1 MKKWAFIIH
10 PRDMVDM
17 GKLNGHIPKFINH
30 WIVKRM
36 GPHVIS
42 HVISEESEGWLIGCF
57 LFPDQFYSLPLS
69 FVQNK
74 ILKSVLFAKQ
84 LGAKVIGLGE
94 LTSPFTFGGRW
105 LTRKVPALLITNGN
119 SLTAAVVAKET
130 ERIFQSMNSKSKEI
144 WIAIVGATGSVGNA
158 VSQMLKEKNLILVA
172 RNTQKLEKLRS
183 FVLLNDNRVIVSTR
197 LKDIEIADLVI
208 VLTSAAEAIIR
219 PEYLKPASVVYDITQ
234 PSNVTPQI
242 AKKRPDIIVVKGGL
256 MRKTGLELNFD
267 MRIPEETVFA
277 CLAET
282 IVLSEISSTE
292 LFSQPDLV
300 RQAAKVN
307 VAEKIF
313 ALAKEYGFKPNLNSV
328 EKPFEPSLKK

>member
-1 MKKWAFIIH
+1 MKKWTFIIH

-17 GKLNGHIPKFINH
+17 GKLNGHVPKFINH
-30 WIVKRM
+30 WLVKRM
-36 GPHVIS
+36 EPHVIS
-42 HVISEESEGWLIGCF
+42 HVTSEESEGWLVGCF
-57 LFPDQFYSLPLS
+57 LFPDQFYNLPLS

-105 LTRKVPALLITNGN
+105 LTRKVPDLLVTNGN

-130 ERIFQSMNSKSKEI
+130 ERISQSMNSKSEET
-144 WIAIVGATGSVGNA
+144 WIAIVGATGSVGNT
-158 VSQMLKEKNLILVA
+158 VSQILKEKNLILVA
-172 RNTQKLEKLRS
+172 RNTRKLEKLRS
-183 FVLLNDNRVIVSTR
+183 IVLPSNNRVTVSTR
-197 LKDIEIADLVI
+197 IEDIKIADLVI

-219 PEYLKPASVVYDITQ
+219 PEYLKPASIVYDITQ
-234 PSNVTPQI
+234 PSNVASQI
-242 AKKRPDIIVVKGGL
+242 TKKRPDITVIKGGL

-267 MRIPEETVFA
+267 MRIPRETAFA

-282 IVLSEISSTE
+282 IVLGEIPSTK
-292 LFSQPDLV
+292 LFSQSDLV
-300 RQAAKVN
+300 GQAKVN

-313 ALAKEYGFKPNLNSV
+313 ALAKEYGFKPNLSSV
-328 EKPFEPSLKK
+328 EKSFESSLRK